1 MLLKA
6 PLMMMKEYDLD
17 SLKYWKESAV
27 LSGTMAFLCL
37 LVCIALLV
45 LQEALSYFSIEN
57 YFITSLLTASEKS
70 SAFFFI
76 LFIISGILAVRGRK
90 SDVIIGLI
98 LSIII
103 VLTLIIQATS
113 SGLLFSFYFI
123 LLPHAV
129 LSIVNIYYSARA
141 IRSEIQGTI
150 MSLYRFFACSIQY
163 TIAIIVGMLG
173 ISLLASILIP
183 FILPMFY
190 PVTFPSTSPSTI
202 GPLISIS
209 LILII
214 LFATLYYSAHYMFKN
229 DENDISKKRVY
240 ILTSITLLI
249 LLCLFNSLPSFLET
263 TEEVGKLLIRMMSI
277 FTEALIIPFIIAS
290 LGFVA
295 AIPKQEY
302 EPKPLTI
309 SHERFVEKYAI
320 PRQEESY
327 STSPVIKTK
336 TYERGGIYYCRYCGR
351 IVPADSIY
359 CQYCGRKLR

>member
-1 MLLKA
+1 
-6 PLMMMKEYDLD
+6 MMMKEYDLN

-27 LSGTMAFLCL
+27 LSGTMAFLYL
-37 LVCIALLV
+37 LACIALLV

-57 YFITSLLTASEKS
+57 YFITSLLTASETS
-70 SAFFFI
+70 SAFLFI
-76 LFIISGILAVRGRK
+76 LFIISGILAARGRK
-90 SDVIIGLI
+90 SGVIIGLI

-113 SGLLFSFYFI
+113 SGLLFLFYFI
-123 LLPHAV
+123 LFPHAV
-129 LSIVNIYYSARA
+129 LPIVNIYYSSRA

-173 ISLLASILIP
+173 IALLASILVP

-240 ILTSITLLI
+240 ILTSIALLI

-309 SHERFVEKYAI
+309 SHERIVEKYAI